1 MKSLRGKIIAGFIT
15 ISIVS
20 VIIAASLSYYE
31 IYQVS
36 TYYMR
41 NDGIK
46 LADQIKNDIELN
58 GVDDTESVQSY
69 IESAKQ
75 MNVQIKFIAFINLD
89 NKVLANTEKNNIG
102 TIFKDNYVKKVS
114 TSGISESHMFKDN
127 IAGSVY
133 NVLIPLTDG
142 KKIINIVSVG
152 MSLDDMN
159 KKIFSALINI
169 LLASLLIIILAI
181 IISSI
186 ISSNIVKPLNKFIN
200 DFQVL
205 SNGDL
210 RVYFTVNTKD
220 EILKLSQVMNKT
232 MENFRN
238 MIIQVKEDVVNIEKT
253 SYMLSEASDSY
264 AITSHE
270 SLNTVGKV
278 SDQITAQGI
287 DIINIEEMTNAFG
300 NNLDIIYNK
309 LDSVAK
315 NSESIKVSADT
326 GATNITNLTKSLKTT
341 QESFDNV
348 INKVEHLVKSVDSI
362 NQITNVINN
371 VARQTNLLALNASI
385 EAARAGE
392 AGKGFAVVADE
403 IRKLANEVL
412 LSSASIEKLIHNVK
426 LETIDVT
433 DTSKLVS
440 NDMNTQR
447 NIVSETVESFNWI
460 VNQVKEIVPHIKEVE
475 VTLEESV
482 TEKNQLLNKIEIIS
496 NATKDV
502 SQSTAEISVTIENQ
516 SQSTNELKDLSKN
529 LDKMSDLLIVSIEK
543 FSV

>member
-20 VIIAASLSYYE
+20 VIITASLSYYE

-36 TYYMR
+36 TDYMR
-41 NDGIK
+41 SDGIK

-75 MNVQIKFIAFINLD
+75 MNSQIKFIAFVNTA

-102 TIFKDNYVKKVS
+102 TTFKDNYIKKVLAS
-114 TSGISESHMFKDN
+114 GTSENHMFKDN

-133 NVLIPLTDG
+133 NVLIPLTEG
-142 KKIINIVSVG
+142 KKIISIVSVG

-159 KKIFSALINI
+159 KKILSALINI
-169 LLASLLIIILAI
+169 LLASLLIITLAI

-186 ISSNIVKPLNKFIN
+186 ISSNIVRPLNKFIN

-210 RVYFTVNTKD
+210 RVNFTVNTKD

-270 SLNTVGKV
+270 SLNIVGKV
-278 SDQITAQGI
+278 SDQITEQGI

-326 GATNITNLTKSLKTT
+326 GTMNITNLTQSLRTT

-348 INKVEHLVKSVDSI
+348 IDKVEHLVKSVDSI

-433 DTSKLVS
+433 TTSKLVS
-440 NDMNTQR
+440 RDMNTQR

-460 VNQVKEIVPHIKEVE
+460 VNQVTEIVPHIKEVE

-482 TEKNQLLNKIEIIS
+482 LEKNRLLNKIEIIS

-502 SQSTAEISVTIENQ
+502 SQSAVEISTTIENQ
-516 SQSTNELKDLSKN
+516 SQSMNELKDLSKD
-529 LDKMSDLLIVSIEK
+529 LDKMSELLIVGIEK